1 MLIASI
7 SGVYGAMPGH
17 LDIRSLRSFVAV
29 VETGSVTEAA
39 RRMGRTQPAITLQ
52 IRRLEEQTGKQFF
65 EPMARRPLLTR
76 DGELLLGYARA
87 ILRMHDEL
95 WRRINAKHIEGRVVL
110 GTPDLYAA
118 YLLPQILTTF
128 RAAYPGVE
136 VDVRCALSRILMEEI
151 DANEIDIA
159 LVTAMPGIRAGEFI
173 RREPL
178 VWVSGQG
185 HAAYNE
191 NPVPLALL
199 PRGNLY
205 RDAAIEALDRIGRPW
220 RLACVSES
228 ISGLQAAVFSGFAV
242 SVVAKSALVAGMRV
256 IGRPESFPD
265 LPEVDVVMHRSA
277 GRSSPAADRL
287 ADFIVARLLH
297 DGYAEGS
304 A

>member
-1 MLIASI
+1 MNT
-7 SGVYGAMPGH
+7 GH

-52 IRRLEEQTGKQFF
+52 IRRLEEQTGKQLF
-65 EPMARRPLLTR
+65 EPMARRPVPTH
-76 DGELLLGYARA
+76 DGEVLLGYARA
-87 ILRMHDEL
+87 ILRLHDEL
-95 WRRINAKHIEGRVVL
+95 WRRMSAKPIEGRVVL

-118 YLLPQILTTF
+118 YLLPQILTSF

-136 VDVRCALSRILMEEI
+136 VDLRCALSRTLMEEI
-151 DANEIDIA
+151 DANAIDIA

-178 VWVSGQG
+178 IWVSGED

-199 PRGNLY
+199 PPGNLY
-205 RDAAIEALDRIGRPW
+205 RDAALAALDGIGRPW

-228 ISGLQAAVFSGFAV
+228 ISGLQAAVFSGFAI

-256 IGRPESFPD
+256 IGREESFPD
-265 LPEVDVVMHRSA
+265 LPEVDVVMHRAA
-277 GRSSPAADRL
+277 GRRSPAADHL
-287 ADFIVARLLH
+287 ADFVAASLLRA
-297 DGYAEGS
+297 GYGPSGTA
-304 A
+304 